1 MFDSKGSFSLN
12 QKNFQFTLTSCRYTT
27 VSLFWLSAMCFHFTM
42 NDIQG
47 CWKYNQPLITIGD
60 FTQDE
65 LQRRVIGQQCWN
77 NDVTFRN
84 TVATNLQ
91 RRVALKL
98 SLPRIT

>member
-1 MFDSKGSFSLN
+1 
-12 QKNFQFTLTSCRYTT
+12 
-27 VSLFWLSAMCFHFTM
+27 MCFHFTIY
-42 NDIQG
+42 DIQG
-47 CWKYNQPLITIGD
+47 SWKYNQPLITIGD

-98 SLPRIT
+98 SLRIAPCNISLLTAVGLQILLFEFRVIQYYMIAEA